1 MIASSLPIGERGYR
15 RHLVRRL
22 VPLRLPGGPDFVD
35 ALRRAWDDG
44 DAILPVDTRLSD
56 RAADRLLSS
65 MRVDDPVEEGD
76 ALVVATSGTSGEPKG
91 VVLTHDAMR
100 ASATA
105 TSARLDVRVDDGGE
119 IHLRGPMLL
128 RAYRDGADPKDAD
141 GWFATGDLGTL
152 DPDSGRL
159 QVHGRSTDLIISG
172 GENVWPDAVES
183 VLGEDPDIAEV
194 AVVGRA
200 DDEWGQRVVAVVV
213 PRNAARPPTLDRL
226 RASIKERIRPW
237 AAPP

>member
-91 VVLTHDAMR
+91 VVLTHDAML
-100 ASATA
+100 ASALA
-105 TSARLDVRVDDGGE
+105 TSARLRVDSARDRWLACLPLAHVGGLSVVTRALLTQTPLTVQDGF
-119 IHLRGPMLL
+119 
-128 RAYRDGADPKDAD
+128 DA
-141 GWFATGDLGTL
+141 A
-152 DPDSGRL
+152 
-159 QVHGRSTDLIISG
+159 
-172 GENVWPDAVES
+172 AV
-183 VLGEDPDIAEV
+183 
-194 AVVGRA
+194 
-200 DDEWGQRVVAVVV
+200 
-213 PRNAARPPTLDRL
+213 AR
-226 RASIKERIRPW
+226 
-237 AAPP
+237 